1 MFFSSKKVKK
11 QYGRSE
17 FRGKD
22 PEVTFEIGKTQVGM
36 DIQVISLPQI
46 ASNYV
51 IMHMLIAIALYKS
64 KVL

>member
-1 MFFSSKKVKK
+1 MKK
-11 QYGRSE
+11 QFSRSE

-22 PEVTFEIGKTQVGM
+22 PEVTFEKGKTQVGM

-46 ASNYV
+46 ASNY
-51 IMHMLIAIALYKS
+51 ILMHMLIAIVLYKS